1 VTTTDETDEESGLN
15 IRTRVAELLR
25 PSLIAHAHCD
35 IPCGIYHPHIAQQ
48 GAESVERMMV
58 LIGELGTPGDA
69 AGLNSLARYVAEKE
83 KAAELVK
90 HEVRIIWGDY
100 FKPPHVEMFP
110 DLHEKVWNIMKLA
123 STCRQGVGLDD
134 AKALRAAVDEFA
146 DMFWKTK
153 A

>member
-1 VTTTDETDEESGLN
+1 LK
-15 IRTRVAELLR
+15 IRDRVASLLR
-25 PSLIAHAHCD
+25 PSEVAHAHCD

-48 GAESVERMMV
+48 GAETVERMTV
-58 LIGELGTPGDA
+58 LIGELGSLDNA
-69 AGLNSLARYVAEKE
+69 AALNSFARYIAEKE

-90 HEVRIIWGDY
+90 HEVRILWGDY

-123 STCRQGVGLDD
+123 GTCKQGVSQDD

-153 A
+153 E